1 MVGLT
6 PHPDTRFMT
15 EWSEAVTAYFGG
27 EYRQSVAHSERAER
41 LMPGFPD
48 VQRLRADAQ
57 MRSNKSPRFVRRSKA
72 LGLGM
77 GAVLVG
83 ILAVGGVR
91 SVVTWR
97 RNDTPRGVQRVS
109 PEELR
114 RRLDVGV
121 GVTLLD
127 ARRSVEFDP
136 SPVQVAGALRYAADR
151 PDMEA
156 LRVQVRPDGEVV
168 AYCG

>member
-1 MVGLT
+1 
-6 PHPDTRFMT
+6 MT
-15 EWSEAVTAYFGG
+15 EWTGAVTAYFGG
-27 EYRQSVAHSERAER
+27 EYRQSVAHLERAER

-57 MRSNKSPRFVRRSKA
+57 MRSNKNPRLLRRGKA
-72 LGLGM
+72 LGLGL
-77 GAVLVG
+77 GGVLVG

-91 SVVTWR
+91 SVVKR
-97 RNDTPRGVQRVS
+97 RRDDTPRGVPRVS
-109 PEELR
+109 PEDLR

-136 SPVQVAGALRYAADR
+136 SPVQAAGALRYDVDR

-156 LRVQVRPDGEVV
+156 LRVQVNPDGEVV